1 MSNISEA
8 DQEDPRY
15 IQFARW
21 DKDNS
26 GSVDA
31 QELESILRAIYDSG
45 LKEGKTIEDA
55 EGDAKVIHTSLF
67 AMLVSCLLQP
77 CLSHKRSRL
86 YTNFLSSS
94 SV

>member
-1 MSNISEA
+1 MSSCQISEA

-15 IQFARW
+15 VQFARW

-55 EGDAKVIHTSLF
+55 EGDAKALIGFMDTSGDGK
-67 AMLVSCLLQP
+67 VSWAEFKKALE
-77 CLSHKRSRL
+77 R
-86 YTNFLSSS
+86 
-94 SV
+94 